1 MEKRGK
7 NNKENQEK
15 KKGKFLGGRRQGKMR
30 SSWLPTGTF
39 DLYAA
44 TITAWVKHTTQ
55 WPPPIK
61 KVKGSH
67 QKGEWI

>member
-30 SSWLPTGTF
+30 SS
-39 DLYAA
+39 
-44 TITAWVKHTTQ
+44 
-55 WPPPIK
+55 
-61 KVKGSH
+61 
-67 QKGEWI
+67 